1 MKNMNAS
8 ADLVFRIAT
17 ALIIAAWIITRLIVQ
32 KKVSGAEKTTKVNA
46 SKERRSYMLVGLSM
60 VPAKFYV
67 LGGLSGVASM
77 ALPDSLRWVGM
88 ALGALGCVLF
98 AWTHVALGKNW
109 SGVLEIAK
117 EHTLVTHGPYKL
129 IRHPMYSAFFLMGIG
144 ILLVSSNWLVGGVL
158 VAAIAYMYF
167 GRVHNEEKM
176 MLDQFGDDYQAYMRR
191 AGRLI
196 PRATVPFSG

>member
-1 MKNMNAS
+1 M
-8 ADLVFRIAT
+8 
-17 ALIIAAWIITRLIVQ
+17 
-32 KKVSGAEKTTKVNA
+32 
-46 SKERRSYMLVGLSM
+46 
-60 VPAKFYV
+60 
-67 LGGLSGVASM
+67 
-77 ALPDSLRWVGM
+77 
-88 ALGALGCVLF
+88 
-98 AWTHVALGKNW
+98 
-109 SGVLEIAK
+109 
-117 EHTLVTHGPYKL
+117 THGPYKL

-191 AGRLI
+191 TGRLI